1 MYRKTKRTIGRRVSH
16 AALAVLGLLLGT
28 CGAAAP
34 AGAWSEFGRAEDLPE
49 GPTGGQAIQEPFFDF
64 LLGIVEGDSLG
75 DWTGAHVRTHARR
88 LARPSRFPLSDLVS
102 ISRSRPDSLQ
112 AVRYVGARVHAVW
125 HLVLT
130 AAQDRPM
137 PYSILGYHPGSLRI
151 AQEIVLSE
159 LAAADLRLN
168 FRTGEVTVQQLVTG
182 ARIFAV
188 EQGYVLMDA
197 DGWLDVLLGVGLDD
211 AWILGF
217 VTGYHDGQRLGLGVS
232 IGSKGRRIFGEFDFA
247 KDEVLVHGRPLAKAL
262 SRTSRLWLNGDAGN
276 LPEPWRER

>member
-1 MYRKTKRTIGRRVSH
+1 LYRKNMRTIRWRVTH
-16 AALAVLGLLLGT
+16 AALAGLGLLLCT

-34 AGAWSEFGRAEDLPE
+34 AGAWSEFGLAEDLPD
-49 GPTGGQAIQEPFFDF
+49 GPTGGLAIQEPLFDF
-64 LLGIVEGDSLG
+64 LLGLVEADSLG
-75 DWTGAHVRTHARR
+75 HWSGAHVRAHARR
-88 LARPSRFPLSDLVS
+88 LARPSRFPLADLVS

-112 AVRYVGARVHAVW
+112 AVRYAGARVHAVW

-159 LAAADLRLN
+159 LAAADLKLSY
-168 FRTGEVTVQQLVTG
+168 RTGEVAVQQLVTG
-182 ARIFAV
+182 TRIFAV

-197 DGWLDVLLGVGLDD
+197 DGWLDALLGVGLDD

-232 IGSKGRRIFGEFDFA
+232 IGRKGRWIFGEFDFA
-247 KDEVLVHGRPLAKAL
+247 TDEVLVHGRPLAKAL
-262 SRTSRLWLNGDAGN
+262 SRTSRLWLNGNTGN
-276 LPEPWRER
+276 LPEPWREH